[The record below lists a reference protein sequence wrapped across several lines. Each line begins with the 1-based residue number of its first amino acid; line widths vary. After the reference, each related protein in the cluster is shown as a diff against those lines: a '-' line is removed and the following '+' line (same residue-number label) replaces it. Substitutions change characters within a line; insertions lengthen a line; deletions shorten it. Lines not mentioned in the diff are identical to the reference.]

1 MKIIIMTIGGLAIFL
16 YGMELMSKD
25 LSNAA
30 GSKIKDI
37 LNKFTKNRFYSFLT
51 GVVTTTIIQSSSAV
65 SVMAVSL
72 VEAKLLQFAQT
83 FGILLGAGIGTTVTA
98 HIIAFKITDYSLLFI
113 AAGFAMKAIPAKQ
126 SVKFIGG
133 ALLGFGLLFFGLQLM
148 SEAMYPLR
156 TYQPF
161 LNIIGQLNNPVLG
174 IFVGIVFTAII
185 QSSSAF
191 IGIVIVM
198 ASQGII
204 NLEIAIPLL
213 LGSNIGTT
221 TTAIIASLQSGI
233 EAKRV
238 AVAFLSIK
246 LIGVILICWW
256 LATYEN
262 LVYSFTSYVASDQAS
277 IMRQIANAHTLFN
290 VFATIIIFP
299 FYNKFTEIIIKMMP
313 DKNVKSTKSIELQHI
328 KKIMLKQPDIAL
340 ALAKQETSEMGKVVY
355 SMIESSF
362 IPFLNKKSQ
371 ISNTIAENE
380 KYVDF
385 YQEEISSY
393 VTQIS
398 RQDASED
405 IIKDSFKV
413 MYIVSELEEI
423 ADISYNV
430 LMPKSMIWVTK
441 EVDFSESG
449 KKEIED
455 FYKNIMNY
463 FSQTLELFNAFN
475 SKSAKKL
482 KRENKNLRKLAV
494 EIKYNHFMRLSGNI
508 EESIRTSENHME
520 IVAALKTIQSHI
532 ANIIRILND

>member
-1 MKIIIMTIGGLAIFL
+1 ML
-16 YGMELMSKD
+16 YE
-25 LSNAA
+25 
-30 GSKIKDI
+30 
-37 LNKFTKNRFYSFLT
+37 
-51 GVVTTTIIQSSSAV
+51 V
-65 SVMAVSL
+65 
-72 VEAKLLQFAQT
+72 
-83 FGILLGAGIGTTVTA
+83 
-98 HIIAFKITDYSLLFI
+98 IT
-113 AAGFAMKAIPAKQ
+113 
-126 SVKFIGG
+126 
-133 ALLGFGLLFFGLQLM
+133 
-148 SEAMYPLR
+148 
-156 TYQPF
+156 
-161 LNIIGQLNNPVLG
+161 
-174 IFVGIVFTAII
+174 
-185 QSSSAF
+185 
-191 IGIVIVM
+191 
-198 ASQGII
+198 
-204 NLEIAIPLL
+204 
-213 LGSNIGTT
+213 
-221 TTAIIASLQSGI
+221 
-233 EAKRV
+233 
-238 AVAFLSIK
+238 
-246 LIGVILICWW
+246 
-256 LATYEN
+256 
-262 LVYSFTSYVASDQAS
+262 
-277 IMRQIANAHTLFN
+277 
-290 VFATIIIFP
+290 
-299 FYNKFTEIIIKMMP
+299 
-313 DKNVKSTKSIELQHI
+313 
-328 KKIMLKQPDIAL
+328 

-494 EIKYNHFMRLSGNI
+494 EIKYNHS
-508 EESIRTSENHME
+508 
-520 IVAALKTIQSHI
+520 
-532 ANIIRILND
+532 